1 MLLDLAELFSFAR
14 QHWPFLAS
22 TIVLQTFS
30 VMIWWRYSDRFAI
43 PVWVFLVWAGLLEI
57 SILAGYN
64 ARYLPHYRSQ
74 FTFGMAASLVM
85 MSGLVSFE
93 AKRVFFPPKF
103 PPDAFGVA
111 IAQFGEGPG
120 SQNTDRA
127 QDISQAVFQQLSQQA
142 QRDPNSQFIQ
152 FRPIGLVRSQ
162 QEAAADGQRIGAD
175 LVIWG
180 RIQVSEE
187 RTILNFSILETPD
200 KISNP
205 NFPRV
210 LPLFEPS
217 ADGTV
222 VIDSHGTED
231 ISRGTT
237 AISAFTFG
245 LAHFFNWDFRAAARA
260 FEEAPTTSLRE
271 DDDYRYL
278 LHLYYGL
285 SLQRPGQIVRADEE
299 FQKAITLHQEDP
311 APRLAR
317 AFGLNALGKTSEAQA
332 EAKRAIELCNE
343 KIRIGENVH
352 VAYYDR
358 ALAYEILRDWESA
371 LADYRAAMQAEPDL
385 FIAQIGV
392 IRMHLALDQTS
403 DAMQEAQA
411 AIELAESTGAN
422 PAWPYLYLGYA
433 HARNGNLSEAR
444 VAYDQASRLE
454 YGVDWIH
461 YMAGQFYAGTGEPED
476 LPAAEREFKAMIEV
490 TSDPAWGHSTLADF
504 YAGQN
509 RLEDAIREYQ
519 AALQVNRE
527 AAGVWV
533 SLANVFYDLER
544 LDAARQAYSR
554 AVEIEPNN
562 FYAQFIYGNFLF
574 EQGEL
579 EAAIRHWEAARAI
592 DPRHCGLILNIGR
605 GYEYLG
611 DAAQAEVLYQTIL
624 SGQVDPDPECQ
635 AEALK
640 RINRSP

>member
-1 MLLDLAELFSFAR
+1 
-14 QHWPFLAS
+14 
-22 TIVLQTFS
+22 LQAAGAGL
-30 VMIWWRYSDRFAI
+30 WWRYSDRFGI
-43 PVWVFLVWAGLLEI
+43 PLSVLLAGAGLLETG
-57 SILAGYN
+57 ILAWYN
-64 ARYLPHYRSQ
+64 TRFLPRYRSHL
-74 FTFGMAASLVM
+74 TLGTAVSLVM
-85 MSGLVSFE
+85 LSGLVSFE
-93 AKRVFFPPKF
+93 TKRILFPAQF
-103 PPDAFGVA
+103 PRAAFGVA
-111 IAQFGEGPG
+111 VAQFGEGPHF
-120 SQNTDRA
+120 QNTGRA

-142 QRDPNSQFIQ
+142 QRDPNSPLIQ
-152 FRPIGLVRSQ
+152 FRQIGLVRSQ
-162 QEAAADGQRIGAD
+162 QEAAADGQRVGAD

-222 VIDSHGTED
+222 VIDSRGTED

-260 FEEAPTTSLRE
+260 FEEAPVTTLRE

-299 FQKAITLHQEDP
+299 FQKAISLHEDDP
-311 APRLAR
+311 APKLAR
-317 AFGLNALGKTSEAQA
+317 AFGLNALGKTSEARA
-332 EAKRAIELCNE
+332 EAEQAIELCNE
-343 KIRIGENVH
+343 KIRIGEWVH

-358 ALAYEILRDWESA
+358 ALAYEILQDWEAA
-371 LADYRAAMQAEPDL
+371 LADYRAAMQVEPDL
-385 FIAQIGV
+385 FIARIGA
-392 IRMHLALDQTS
+392 IRMHLALDETAN
-403 DAMQEAQA
+403 AMQEAQA
-411 AIELAESTGAN
+411 AIELAERTGGNA
-422 PAWPYLYLGYA
+422 AWPYLYLGYA
-433 HARNGNLSEAR
+433 QARNGNIVEAR
-444 VAYDQASRLE
+444 DAYDQASRLE

-461 YMAGQFYAGTGEPED
+461 YMAGRFYAETGEPED
-476 LPAAEREFKAMIEV
+476 LPAAEREFQAMIDV
-490 TSDPAWGHSTLADF
+490 TSDPAWGHSSLASF

-509 RLEDAIREYQ
+509 RLEDAVREYQ

-533 SLANVFYDLER
+533 SLAHVYYDLEKVD
-544 LDAARQAYSR
+544 DARKAYSR
-554 AVEIEPNN
+554 AVEIEPDN
-562 FYAQFIYGNFLF
+562 FYARFSYGNFLF
-574 EQGEL
+574 GQGEL
-579 EAAIRHWEAARAI
+579 EAALRHWEAAHAI

-611 DAAQAEVLYQTIL
+611 DAAHAATLYQTIL
-624 SGQVDPDPECQ
+624 SGAVSPDPECQ
-635 AEALK
+635 AEALR